1 MRLRQERPL
10 GTPGR
15 AGVWTRLR
23 FNPRV
28 LVFLATSLV
37 VFYLVREAVPSFI
50 FWYYGSTYRQVDFVM
65 DRAQDNDGWPI
76 VRGPLDPGGEEWVLE
91 LRATPSGYVLESDPA
106 IAFAPGRRV
115 RVWWSDAA
123 PVVGFGKGRSTKI
136 MPVSTFP
143 RIPGAWRLLAWL
155 AAVLVVGLAGLRV
168 AGLRVFR
175 TRVRETETLFDEA
188 PKPDP

>member
-1 MRLRQERPL
+1 MRMRRRPL

-15 AGVWTRLR
+15 FGLWTRFR

-28 LVFLATSLV
+28 FVFLATSLV
-37 VFYLVREAVPSFI
+37 VFYLLREAIPSFI
-50 FWYYGSTYRQVDFVM
+50 FWYYGPTYRQVDFVM
-65 DRAQDNDGWPI
+65 DRAQENDGWPI

-91 LRATPSGYVLESDPA
+91 LRRTPSGYVLEGDPTV
-106 IAFAPGRRV
+106 AFAPGRRV

-143 RIPGAWRLLAWL
+143 RIPGAGRFLAWM
-155 AAVLVVGLAGLRV
+155 AAVLVAGFLGLLV
-168 AGLRVFR
+168 AGLHVFR
-175 TRVRETETLFDEA
+175 TRGGGTETLFDEG
-188 PKPDP
+188 PKQSP

>member
-1 MRLRQERPL
+1 MRMRPRLL

-15 AGVWTRLR
+15 FGLWTRFR

-28 LVFLATSLV
+28 FVFLATSLV
-37 VFYLVREAVPSFI
+37 VFYLLREAIPSFI

-65 DRAQDNDGWPI
+65 DRAQENDGWPI
-76 VRGPLDPGGEEWVLE
+76 VRGPLDPGGEEWVLA
-91 LRATPSGYVLESDPA
+91 LRGTPAGYVLESDPTV
-106 IAFAPGRRV
+106 AFAPGRRV

-143 RIPGAWRLLAWL
+143 RIPGAGRFLAWM
-155 AAVLVVGLAGLRV
+155 AAVVVAGLTGLLV

-175 TRVRETETLFDEA
+175 TRGGDTETLFDEG
-188 PKPDP
+188 PKRSP